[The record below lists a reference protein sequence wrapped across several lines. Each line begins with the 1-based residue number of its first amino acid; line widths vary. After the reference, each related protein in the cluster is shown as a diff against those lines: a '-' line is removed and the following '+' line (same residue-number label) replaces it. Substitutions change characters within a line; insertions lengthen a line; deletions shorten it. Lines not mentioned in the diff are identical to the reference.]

1 MEVKK
6 EQVAEK
12 GLTEYQVAG
21 QTVKLS
27 FNIVKNFLVKGNG
40 EVNNQDIIQFI
51 SICKYNQLNPF
62 LNEAYLVKYGS
73 EPATMIVSKEAF
85 FKRADAC
92 DNYEGIEAGVIVQRG
107 ETFIEVE
114 GTFKQPDDVL
124 LGGWAKVYRSDRR
137 VPFVAK
143 VNINEYIQVKK
154 DGTPNRFWKEKP
166 ATMICKVAKMQA
178 LREAFPAQLG
188 AMYTQ
193 EEVIHTEDTKTEI
206 KANANKESF
215 NIESIDFEE
224 VKTSEKDKKKTTTQ
238 QESQPES
245 KQLQQ
250 ELNLSETAPY

>member
-85 FKRADAC
+85 YKRADAC

-143 VNINEYIQVKK
+143 VNINEYIQAKR

-193 EEVIHTEDTKTEI
+193 EEIMHNEDTKVEI
-206 KANANKESF
+206 KSNANKESF
-215 NIESIDFEE
+215 NTETVEFEDLTPE
-224 VKTSEKDKKKTTTQ
+224 NKKETPEANEAPKGQVKETKLFDK
-238 QESQPES
+238 EENPFNE
-245 KQLQQ
+245 
-250 ELNLSETAPY
+250 